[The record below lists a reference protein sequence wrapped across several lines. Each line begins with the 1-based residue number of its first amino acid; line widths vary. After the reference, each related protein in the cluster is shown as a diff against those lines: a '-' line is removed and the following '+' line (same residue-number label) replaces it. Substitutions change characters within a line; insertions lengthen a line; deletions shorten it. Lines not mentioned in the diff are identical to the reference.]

1 MYEVFRCRKNTRLF
15 NWRRIRIWPYVVP
28 WHDRIYTNL
37 HSTTGLNV
45 IRTTA
50 LMAWETKSH
59 GHRCSGIKSLCI
71 RDLIIDL
78 ALDKPALSPGEIAVC
93 HTDEKAYFVSE
104 STVYRLLKQQ
114 DLITSPADILVQD
127 SDNCP
132 CYISGE
138 FAAYLGNK
146 GMTHARSRAYHPQ
159 THDKM
164 NAGSDR

>member
-1 MYEVFRCRKNTRLF
+1 MRYSAAEKNEIIQLAQ
-15 NWRRIRIWPYVVP
+15 NSNLAIRRSLARQDI
-28 WHDRIYTNL
+28 HK
-37 HSTTGLNV
+37 STFYYWLKRYQDNGVDGLGDKKLRPQVLWNKITV
-45 IRTTA
+45 AR
-50 LMAWETKSH
+50 
-59 GHRCSGIKSLCI
+59 
-71 RDLIIDL
+71 RDSIIDL

-93 HTDEKAYFVSE
+93 HTDEKAYFVWE

-114 DLITSPADILVQD
+114 DLITSSADILVQD

-164 NAGSDR
+164 NAGIDR